1 MNLIFQSSQ
10 IILSLITGSSTI
22 KDGSLQYD
30 FLKGFIEIVL
40 LKSTLEKYVLIMF

>member
-1 MNLIFQSSQ
+1 MNLVSQ
-10 IILSLITGSSTI
+10 PFKIILPFITGSSTI

-40 LKSTLEKYVLIMF
+40 L